1 MSTAATRTHLFSAA
15 TSLHEQ
21 VRQDLLDRILAGEY
35 KHGDRLPPE
44 DELCQYYGVSR
55 ITVRRAVSEL
65 AAQFIVVRRRGIGTE
80 VTFKSSSRR
89 VFRLSGFFENNS
101 LFQHDLHF
109 ERTEEADAQVAKA
122 LDCAPGTQVIHRRVV
137 THLDKKRFTLAEI
150 YSRTDIRNGSLGPRI
165 HRAEQ
170 EFSAV
175 LADADVLECL
185 GVPVGTPMIAARR
198 TYFAAD
204 AQRVRH
210 LHARYHPENYRFL
223 VDLQPGGGQP
233 MFESVMAPRGSSD

>member
-1 MSTAATRTHLFSAA
+1 MSSTIPRTTRLHASS
-15 TSLHEQ
+15 SLHEQ

-35 KHGDRLPPE
+35 KYGDRLPPE
-44 DELCQYYGVSR
+44 DELCEYYGVSR

-109 ERTEEADAQVAKA
+109 EKTEEADPQVAKA
-122 LDCAPGTQVIHRRVV
+122 LDCPVGTPVIHRRIG
-137 THLDKKRFTLAEI
+137 THLDRKRLTLADI
-150 YSRTDIRNGSLGPRI
+150 FSRADTRSGALGPRI

-170 EFSAV
+170 EFFAV
-175 LADADVLECL
+175 LADEDIFECL
-185 GVPVGTPMIAARR
+185 GLPVGTPMIAARR
-198 TYFAAD
+198 TYFASD
-204 AQRVRH
+204 SQRVRH
-210 LHARYHPENYRFL
+210 LYARYHPEHYRFL

-233 MFESVMAPRGSSD
+233 MFESVISPSSQRD

>member
-1 MSTAATRTHLFSAA
+1 MISPMPRTTRFQASS
-15 TSLHEQ
+15 SLHEQ

-44 DELCQYYGVSR
+44 DELCEYYGVSR

-109 ERTEEADAQVAKA
+109 EKTVEADAQVAKA
-122 LDCAPGTQVIHRRVV
+122 LDCPPGTPVIHRRLV

-150 YSRTDIRNGSLGPRI
+150 YSRADPRGSSLGPRI

-175 LADADVLECL
+175 LADDDVLQCL
-185 GVPVGTPMIAARR
+185 GVPVGTPMISARR

-204 AQRVRH
+204 SQRVRH
-210 LHARYHPENYRFL
+210 LYARYHPENYRFL

-233 MFESVMAPRGSSD
+233 MFESVISPPGQRD

>member
-1 MSTAATRTHLFSAA
+1 MSSTTPRTNRFNPSS
-15 TSLHEQ
+15 SLHEQ

-35 KHGDRLPPE
+35 KFGDRLPPE
-44 DELCQYYGVSR
+44 DELCDYYGVSR

-65 AAQFIVVRRRGIGTE
+65 AAQYIVVRRRGIGTE

-109 ERTEEADAQVAKA
+109 EKKAEADAQVAKA
-122 LDCAPGTQVIHRRVV
+122 LDCPVGSPVIHRRVV
-137 THLDKKRFTLAEI
+137 THLDKKRFTLADI
-150 YSRTDIRNGSLGPRI
+150 YSRADTRSSSLGPRI
-165 HRAEQ
+165 YRAEQ

-175 LADADVLECL
+175 LADEDIFECL
-185 GVPVGTPMIAARR
+185 GLPVGTPMIAARR

-204 AQRVRH
+204 SQRIRH
-210 LHARYHPENYRFL
+210 LYARYHPENYRFL

-233 MFESVMAPRGSSD
+233 MFESVISPPGQAD